1 MLDVSNRVFSNVM
14 IYVQQRYPDVEFN
27 NTVSAIPESLPAVS
41 VITLDDREM
50 AVDLS
55 SGDPNEDYTIDSN
68 VEIQVYSA
76 KSTDE
81 ARKIIRTACDA
92 MRGMAYR
99 RTYGP
104 TEIPLG
110 YDANQYR
117 CVARFQR
124 LVSGLDELPKFTTG
138 DNQL

>member
-14 IYVQQRYPDVEFN
+14 AYVLERYPNVEFN
-27 NTVSAIPESLPAVS
+27 NTVAAMPQSLPAVS
-41 VITLDDREM
+41 VRTLDDREM
-50 AVDLS
+50 AIDLS
-55 SGDPNEDYTIDSN
+55 PGDPDEDYTIDSN

-81 ARKIIRTACDA
+81 ARKIIRIACDA
-92 MRGMAYR
+92 MRGMSYTRA
-99 RTYGP
+99 YGP

-124 LVSGLDELPKFTTG
+124 LVSSLDEIPKFITTG
-138 DNQL
+138 GN

>member
-14 IYVQQRYPDVEFN
+14 IYVRERYPDVEFN

-81 ARKIIRTACDA
+81 ARKIIKAACDA
-92 MRGMAYR
+92 MRGMSYTR
-99 RTYGP
+99 NFGP

-110 YDANQYR
+110 HDANQYR

-124 LVSGLDELPKFTTG
+124 IVSDLDEIPKFTTG
-138 DNQL
+138 GN